1 MENASRKITLMIS
14 DDDIRR
20 QLDLVIGEDRMSAE
34 IALRHLLDD
43 FDFDE
48 EELLMA
54 HRLSMDDLSAVSIG
68 GSFHF
73 RKGLEHE
80 FL

>member
-1 MENASRKITLMIS
+1 MIS

-20 QLDLVIGEDRMSAE
+20 QLDLVIGDDRMSAE
-34 IALRHLLDD
+34 IALRHLLDE

-48 EELLMA
+48 EELLKA
-54 HRLSMDDLSAVSIG
+54 HTMSMDDLSNARLEVH
-68 GSFHF
+68 FHF
-73 RKGLEHE
+73 RKGLEHQ